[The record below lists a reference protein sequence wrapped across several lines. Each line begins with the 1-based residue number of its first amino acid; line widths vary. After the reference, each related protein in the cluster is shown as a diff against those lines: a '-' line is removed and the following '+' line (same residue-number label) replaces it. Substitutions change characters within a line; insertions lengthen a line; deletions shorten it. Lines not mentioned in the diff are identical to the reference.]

1 MILVALVILR
11 IAESEGAP
19 NQEVKANGEEESVK
33 ADRVKQPK
41 VYNLEDA
48 RQEIQLLKDENQDAR
63 QEIQLL
69 KDENQDAKKKIQ
81 LLKDENKDAMQEIK
95 LLLKSNI
102 RDKRRMNTDDTIF
115 EIERRN
121 RNADEADEE
130 KIVKGKIDSI
140 SGRQDGVSANL
151 RQMQRPTTFDH
162 FVNWTIGNIEKLNKT
177 VEANGD
183 EFRNAFLERRNQE
196 KLLKKAD
203 DSIKTKMSALRK
215 SVESEDNALK
225 SEVNALKSEVNTLKS
240 EDNALKS
247 AIAKQLRCLSG
258 HLVLKNRVHHNNFLG
273 RVLFNPA
280 FSETPDICFGTFSE
294 SGETF
299 NTQLI
304 YQIVNSTHFSFAFVQ
319 LTDTDKRPHET
330 THLLSVQWMACGH
343 SNGGRTAE
351 ILLDLKFN
359 K

>member
-1 MILVALVILR
+1 VALVILR
-11 IAESEGAP
+11 IAESEGLSFLKETLTEGAP
-19 NQEVKANGEEESVK
+19 NQEVKANREEESVK
-33 ADRVKQPK
+33 SDRVKQPK
-41 VYNLEDA
+41 VYNLEEA
-48 RQEIQLLKDENQDAR
+48 RQEIQMLKDENQVAKQEIQLLKDKNQDA
-63 QEIQLL
+63 L
-69 KDENQDAKKKIQ
+69 
-81 LLKDENKDAMQEIK
+81 QEIK
-95 LLLKSNI
+95 LLLKANI
-102 RDKRRMNTDDTIF
+102 RDKRRTNRDDTIL
-115 EIERRN
+115 EIERRS
-121 RNADEADEE
+121 RNADEADEADEELME
-130 KIVKGKIDSI
+130 KIVNGKIDSI

-151 RQMQRPTTFDH
+151 RQMQLPTAFNE
-162 FVNWTIGNIEKLNKT
+162 FVDWTMKNIVDLNNT
-177 VEANGD
+177 VESND
-183 EFRNAFLERRNQE
+183 KEYRNAFLERSYQE
-196 KLLKKAD
+196 KLLNN
-203 DSIKTKMSALRK
+203 SIKTKISALRK
-215 SVESEDNALK
+215 SVESDVTALNSALK
-225 SEVNALKSEVNTLKS
+225 SEVNALKS

>member
-1 MILVALVILR
+1 MGSRMILVALVILR

-225 SEVNALKSEVNTLKS
+225 SEVNALKSEDK
-240 EDNALKS
+240 ALKS

-258 HLVLKNRVHHNNFLG
+258 FQEVKTKLTDAWFMFRGTVS
-273 RVLFNPA
+273 FNPA
-280 FSETPDICFGTFSE
+280 FSGTPDICFGTFDQDLAR
-294 SGETF
+294 F
-299 NTQLI
+299 NVKL
-304 YQIVNSTHFSFAFVQ
+304 VSKNVKSTHFDFEFGYIQSRLV
-319 LTDTDKRPHET
+319 EVT
-330 THLLSVQWMACGH
+330 TKIGVQWMACGR

-351 ILLDLKFN
+351 MLLDLKFN
-359 K
+359 E